1 MISKHFALPN
11 NIDHLIYTAPDLE
24 AGMDHIEDILGVRP
38 VPGGQHHDFGT
49 HNALLSLGPSTYL
62 EVMAP
67 DPSLKSPEQGLLFQG
82 YFSQG
87 PGLTRWV
94 IATEEIEQLALTE
107 VTLSYTISGVTLSD
121 SGPHHVWINNVVY
134 EDGQHLEDD
143 SHIKV
148 IAGSNIQIRI
158 TAPDGK
164 MYYASSGETV
174 DVTYIT
180 AADNQ

>member
-1 MISKHFALPN
+1 MPAKQPQHIFLLLTGVLLA
-11 NIDHLIYTAPDLE
+11 APVSQSANAE
-24 AGMDHIEDILGVRP
+24 ILTLFSTPQERKII
-38 VPGGQHHDFGT
+38 
-49 HNALLSLGPSTYL
+49 NANRYKSDVVQET
-62 EVMAP
+62 EVMEK
-67 DPSLKSPEQGLLFQG
+67 PSQ
-82 YFSQG
+82 
-87 PGLTRWV
+87 V
-94 IATEEIEQLALTE
+94 EEIEQLAQTE

-121 SGPHHVWINNVVY
+121 SGPHYVWINNIVY

-164 MYYASSGETV
+164 MYYASSGETI

-180 AADNQ
+180 TANN

>member
-1 MISKHFALPN
+1 MQPVYLLLAGVL
-11 NIDHLIYTAPDLE
+11 LAAPVSQSLNAEILTLFSTPQERKIINANRYKSDIVLE
-24 AGMDHIEDILGVRP
+24 
-38 VPGGQHHDFGT
+38 T
-49 HNALLSLGPSTYL
+49 
-62 EVMAP
+62 EVV
-67 DPSLKSPEQGLLFQG
+67 EQSAQ
-82 YFSQG
+82 
-87 PGLTRWV
+87 V
-94 IATEEIEQLALTE
+94 EEIEQLVQTE
-107 VTLSYTISGVTLSD
+107 VTVSYTISGVTLSD

>member
-1 MISKHFALPN
+1 MPAKQPQHIFLLLAGVL
-11 NIDHLIYTAPDLE
+11 LAAPVSQSVNAEILTLFSTPQERKIINSNRYKSD
-24 AGMDHIEDILGVRP
+24 IE
-38 VPGGQHHDFGT
+38 QET
-49 HNALLSLGPSTYL
+49 
-62 EVMAP
+62 EVVE
-67 DPSLKSPEQGLLFQG
+67 KS
-82 YFSQG
+82 SQ
-87 PGLTRWV
+87 
-94 IATEEIEQLALTE
+94 IEEIEHLAQAE

-121 SGPHHVWINNVVY
+121 SGPHYVWINNIVY

-164 MYYASSGETV
+164 MYYASSGETI

-180 AADNQ
+180 TVKN

>member
-1 MISKHFALPN
+1 MPVKQPPQPVFLLLAGVLVV
-11 NIDHLIYTAPDLE
+11 APVWQSVNAEILTMFSTPQERKIINANRYKSDL
-24 AGMDHIEDILGVRP
+24 V
-38 VPGGQHHDFGT
+38 
-49 HNALLSLGPSTYL
+49 L
-62 EVMAP
+62 ETEVVE
-67 DPSLKSPEQGLLFQG
+67 KSPQ
-82 YFSQG
+82 
-87 PGLTRWV
+87 
-94 IATEEIEQLALTE
+94 TEEIEQLVLTE
-107 VTLSYTISGVTLSD
+107 VTLSYTISGVTLSN
-121 SGPHHVWINNVVY
+121 SGPHYVWINNVVY

-148 IAGSNIQIRI
+148 ITGSNIQIRI

>member
-1 MISKHFALPN
+1 MPAKQPQ
-11 NIDHLIYTAPDLE
+11 NIFLLLAGVMLAAPVSQSVNAE
-24 AGMDHIEDILGVRP
+24 ILTLFSTPQERKII
-38 VPGGQHHDFGT
+38 
-49 HNALLSLGPSTYL
+49 NANRYKSDVVQKTEVVETPSQV
-62 EVMAP
+62 E
-67 DPSLKSPEQGLLFQG
+67 G
-82 YFSQG
+82 
-87 PGLTRWV
+87 
-94 IATEEIEQLALTE
+94 IEQLVQTE

>member
-1 MISKHFALPN
+1 MPAKQPQYIFLLLAGVL
-11 NIDHLIYTAPDLE
+11 LAAPVSQSVNAE
-24 AGMDHIEDILGVRP
+24 ILTLFSTPQERKII
-38 VPGGQHHDFGT
+38 
-49 HNALLSLGPSTYL
+49 NANRYKSDVVQKTEVVEKPSQV
-62 EVMAP
+62 E
-67 DPSLKSPEQGLLFQG
+67 G
-82 YFSQG
+82 
-87 PGLTRWV
+87 
-94 IATEEIEQLALTE
+94 IEQLVQTE

>member
-1 MISKHFALPN
+1 MPAKQLQY
-11 NIDHLIYTAPDLE
+11 IYLLLAGVMLAAPVSQSVNAE
-24 AGMDHIEDILGVRP
+24 ILTLFSTPQERKII
-38 VPGGQHHDFGT
+38 
-49 HNALLSLGPSTYL
+49 NANRYKSDVVQKTEVVETPSQV
-62 EVMAP
+62 E
-67 DPSLKSPEQGLLFQG
+67 G
-82 YFSQG
+82 
-87 PGLTRWV
+87 
-94 IATEEIEQLALTE
+94 IEQLVQTE

>member
-1 MISKHFALPN
+1 MPVKQPQHIFLLLAGVL
-11 NIDHLIYTAPDLE
+11 LAAPVSQSVNAE
-24 AGMDHIEDILGVRP
+24 ILTLFSTPQERKII
-38 VPGGQHHDFGT
+38 
-49 HNALLSLGPSTYL
+49 NANRYKSDVVQET
-62 EVMAP
+62 EVV
-67 DPSLKSPEQGLLFQG
+67 ETQ
-82 YFSQG
+82 
-87 PGLTRWV
+87 TRV
-94 IATEEIEQLALTE
+94 EEFEQLVQTE

-121 SGPHHVWINNVVY
+121 SGPHYVWINNIVY

-164 MYYASSGETV
+164 MYYANSGETI